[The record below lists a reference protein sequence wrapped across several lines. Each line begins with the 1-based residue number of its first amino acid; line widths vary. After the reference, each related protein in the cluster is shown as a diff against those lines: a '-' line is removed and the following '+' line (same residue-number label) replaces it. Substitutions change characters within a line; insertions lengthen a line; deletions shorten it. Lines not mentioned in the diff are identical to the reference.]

1 MKVRFP
7 RVPFYHNIKGR
18 FEEKEIHEVP
28 DSWAAPGMLPKDTE
42 IIEAPIKG
50 PKPKKK
56 PQTTGKVVTE
66 D

>member
-7 RVPFYHNIKGR
+7 RVPFYHNTKGR

-28 DSWAAPGMLPKDTE
+28 DSWAAPGNLPKDTE
-42 IIEAPIKG
+42 IIEG
-50 PKPKKK
+50 PNVKKEPKK
-56 PQTTGKVVTE
+56 PQTSGRKVNE

>member
-28 DSWAAPGMLPKDTE
+28 DSWSAPGKLPKDTE
-42 IIEAPIKG
+42 IIEGPDVIQAPRKLKTSG
-50 PKPKKK
+50 R
-56 PQTTGKVVTE
+56 KVKE